1 MLQFILSVGIIAMPF
16 LIPVVILICL
26 RFWPM
31 KYDGQRLAMKFA
43 WGFYGLSLAA
53 FLGHALTLS
62 AGLQEFFLAF
72 WGAPGT
78 MGVWCYAGYA
88 FQALALVSLMCVVNW
103 DTILLFIEAR
113 RLRREKYADAE
124 KSGNSGKD

>member
-1 MLQFILSVGIIAMPF
+1 MLMLQFILSTGIIAMPF

-31 KYDGQRLAMKFA
+31 KQDGQRTAMKFA

-53 FLGHALTLS
+53 FLGHALTLG

-78 MGVWCYAGYA
+78 MGAWCYAGYA
-88 FQALALVSLMCVVNW
+88 FQALAVIALMVVVNW
-103 DTILLFIEAR
+103 DTIMLFIEAR
-113 RLRREKYADAE
+113 RLRKAGKVEE
-124 KSGNSGKD
+124 NPEQKS